1 MQDFSEILKKQQKN
15 EIERK
20 EKYGKIR
27 PIIHVNHRE
36 SKFVAVGSRVGF
48 SKKWK
53 TFTDFLMD
61 YIKDILGRSW
71 GDAELKK
78 PPEER
83 HEILKWYERVCNF
96 QLKQTKG
103 QDGIYSVVPNGVFSA
118 YLSLAYDLYILEHHK
133 AIQEDIIRRLK
144 LSDQFHGARYELFVT
159 ATCIRAGFDIKFENE
174 KDRSGKHPEF
184 IAIHK
189 DTGQKIS
196 VEAKSKKRDGILG
209 RFNLGITD
217 DKVRL
222 RVGKCI
228 NQASAKKSSYPLVVF
243 IDVNLS
249 PNMALKIMK
258 MPSPN
263 KISETVDRI
272 KKTSDGKDIFN
283 LLVFTNHPHHYGR
296 DDEPDPKKNILS
308 FFSEKPQTIINHPKT
323 LWDLHQAT
331 LQYGNIP
338 SKFPEKS

>member
-1 MQDFSEILKKQQKN
+1 MHDFSEILKKQQKN
-15 EIERK
+15 EIEK
-20 EKYGKIR
+20 KSKYGKIR
-27 PIIHVNHRE
+27 PIIHNNYNG
-36 SKFVAVGSRVGF
+36 SKYVAVWNRIYF

-53 TFTDFLMD
+53 TFIDFLMD
-61 YIKDILGRSW
+61 YIKDILGRDW

-78 PPEER
+78 PSEER
-83 HEILKWYERVCNF
+83 HEILKWYEGVCNF
-96 QLKQTKG
+96 QLEQTKG
-103 QDGIYSVVPNGVFSA
+103 RDGIYSVVSNGIFSA

-159 ATCIRAGFDIKFENE
+159 ATCIRAGFDIKFEDE
-174 KDRSGKHPEF
+174 KDGSRKHPEF

-196 VEAKSKKRDGILG
+196 VEAKSK
-209 RFNLGITD
+209 D
-217 DKVRL
+217 DKARW
-222 RVGKCI
+222 RVGKRI
-228 NQASAKKSSYPLVVF
+228 NQALAKKSSHPLVVF

-249 PNMALKIMK
+249 PNMALRIMK
-258 MPSPN
+258 MPPPN

-272 KKTSDGKDIFN
+272 KKTSDDKDIFN

-296 DDEPDPKKNILS
+296 DDEPDSKKNVLS
-308 FFSEKPQTIINHPKT
+308 IFSKKPQTIINHPKI

-338 SKFPEKS
+338 SKFPE